1 MKNFQIL
8 EQKMYVYIFSYIYKT
23 KWSKSLIFA
32 KSRWGYTDG
41 PSTFLKNKNLEE
53 NTQYIKISGKE

>member
-8 EQKMYVYIFSYIYKT
+8 EQKYVCIYIFIYTYKT

-41 PSTFLKNKNLEE
+41 HSTFLKNKNLEE
-53 NTQYIKISGKE
+53 NT